1 MKNPVPFLRRI
12 ALAEAVSYLALLL
25 VAMPLKY
32 LLNVPQAVM
41 AVGWVHGLLFILF
54 CASLLHTFVLAR
66 WPVLRVAMV
75 FVASLLPFVP
85 FFLDRK
91 MRGYEEEYQPQG
103 TGA

>member
-12 ALAEAVSYLALLL
+12 AIIEAISFIVLLL

-32 LLNVPQAVM
+32 LLNLPQAVT
-41 AVGWVHGLLFILF
+41 AVGSIHGGLFVIF
-54 CASLLHTFVLAR
+54 CASLLHTLVLAR
-66 WPVLRVAMV
+66 WPIQRAAMV

-91 MRGYEEEYQPQG
+91 MRAYEQDYQPQG